1 MLVGC
6 CSLAL
11 MSSSIW
17 ISLSSLAE
25 RASSTSTSS
34 SLLRRTVVVEKAA
47 ARVGSSLMAGVLAKL
62 GRAMADER
70 REAPAARLM
79 VRGADRAIVLRESIL
94 KYCWLGKKRRRNGY
108 SCIDGW

>member
-1 MLVGC
+1 M
-6 CSLAL
+6 
-11 MSSSIW
+11 
-17 ISLSSLAE
+17 
-25 RASSTSTSS
+25 
-34 SLLRRTVVVEKAA
+34 VEKAA

-79 VRGADRAIVLRESIL
+79 VRGADRAIVLTESIL
-94 KYCWLGKKRRRNGY
+94 NVVGLVKETED